1 MTDDQQVHQFTSNRD
16 QWQILKPGVRQMRH
30 EPTPAEA
37 TLWQRI
43 RNRRLAGEKFR
54 RQHTAGNFIVDFICI
69 ERSLIVEVDGEIHDQ
84 PEQQVYD
91 AERQAFLESLGFRV
105 LRFTN
110 TEILQS
116 LEEVAQKIAKAL
128 KKA

>member
-1 MTDDQQVHQFTSNRD
+1 MSDDELHQFTSSHE
-16 QWQILKPGVRQMRH
+16 QWSLLKPAVHELRH

-37 TLWQRI
+37 ALWQRI
-43 RNRRLAGEKFR
+43 RNRRLGGAKFR
-54 RQHTAGNFIVDFICI
+54 RQHTIANFIVDFICI
-69 ERSLIVEVDGEIHDQ
+69 ERSLIIEVDGEIHDQ

-110 TEILQS
+110 TEVLQS

-128 KKA
+128 KKT